1 MNAPALLAA
10 GAASAAVWAHGVV
23 GQRWFVAQL
32 GALDLQ
38 PTKPWGDADVTR
50 RVFAAAWHIVT
61 AVFLV
66 TAVTLYL
73 AAFEAFES
81 DAVLRFISIVY
92 GSSLA
97 IGLVYVGT
105 RPETFKRPFAMLVVA
120 SLLGVSVLAWLAQV
134 ET

>member
-1 MNAPALLAA
+1 MNTPALLAA

-50 RVFAAAWHIVT
+50 RVFEATWHIVT

-97 IGLVYVGT
+97 IGLLYVGT
-105 RPETFKRPFAMLVVA
+105 RLETFKRPFAMLVVA
-120 SLLGVSVLAWLAQV
+120 SQLGVSLLAWLA
-134 ET
+134 